1 MKDVKYTR
9 EHSLRP
15 ILRSMTNYVAFGYL
29 NDYAIFVKDIYDLN
43 NPKNNT
49 EKYSRALEFIEIGEF

>member
-43 NPKNNT
+43 NP
-49 EKYSRALEFIEIGEF
+49 EK